1 MYNYIC
7 DFSIFRFRFYSLKV
21 LFRNDIYPRN
31 NDEKVLLTSIKKTF
45 MNRM

>member
-7 DFSIFRFRFYSLKV
+7 DFSIFRFKLHSLKV

-31 NDEKVLLTSIKKTF
+31 NDEKVHIVDINKEDIHE
-45 MNRM
+45 